1 MKAPEDP
8 KIIIL
13 DNFWAQA
20 RKWPQKTEQ
29 LRFYTILRPK
39 PENELRRPEYD
50 DFGRVSGP
58 GGKMAPEDQTND
70 DFGLF
75 FGPSPNLA
83 PKDPKITIL
92 DHLGAQAGKWSQKTQ
107 KL

>member
-29 LRFYTILRPK
+29 LRFYTVLGPK
-39 PENELRRPEYD
+39 QENGLRRPEYD

-70 DFGLF
+70 DFGPF
-75 FGPSPNLA
+75 FGLSPNVTL
-83 PKDPKITIL
+83 KDLKIIIFNNFGT
-92 DHLGAQAGKWSQKTQ
+92 QAGKLPQKA
-107 KL
+107 